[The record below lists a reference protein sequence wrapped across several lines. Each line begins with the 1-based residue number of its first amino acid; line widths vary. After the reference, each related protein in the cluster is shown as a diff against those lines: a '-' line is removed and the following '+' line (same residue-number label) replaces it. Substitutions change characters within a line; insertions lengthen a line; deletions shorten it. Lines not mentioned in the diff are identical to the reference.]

1 MPMTS
6 INNTYRI
13 IVILEKKINI
23 DKKFKRQKLQLGR
36 LKLEIYYIIGWKHKE
51 AAESSTSGAEEIKKV
66 SIILRGYS
74 L

>member
-36 LKLEIYYIIGWKHKE
+36 LKLEIYYIIG
-51 AAESSTSGAEEIKKV
+51 
-66 SIILRGYS
+66 
-74 L
+74 